1 MTAKRVSEEVLECTR
16 LPANGRG
23 LILWERTHAMLRIL
37 DRYVIKEVLAPFFL
51 ALALFTFIL
60 LVDPLMNEAQR
71 LIEKGVGAVTI
82 LRILATL
89 MPQALGVTIPV
100 SLLVGLLI
108 GLGRLSA
115 DREAVA
121 LQACGVSLTRL
132 LRPVGICALAGCLA
146 TGYVMIWA
154 MPAGNRH
161 YQQIFADVVAAR
173 LATEIKPRV
182 FFEDFPNLTFYA
194 RDVNKDGAGWRD
206 VFVSDRRDPKR
217 PQFLIAA
224 RGQLVIDQAAR
235 RVDLTLWDG
244 SSHRSDPAEPAKYE
258 VQRFAVQ
265 TVALDPGEVFPKTDV
280 VHGAPEMTIAELRAE
295 VRAKEKAGLSPHNE
309 IMYMHQKFA
318 FPVACLVFGLL
329 ALSLGITNS
338 KDSKH
343 ASFVIGLAVVFVFYT
358 LMMLGQSLAKGHVIP
373 AALARWLPNIIL
385 GAVGVALL
393 VYRQRHRDAGVQ
405 ISLPTLAQ
413 ARAWILKR
421 LPWRRG
427 GTVAAGEAGLTGE
440 PVAAAV
446 AAAPKA
452 PAKPVLVVRVPKGFV
467 ELVRLPRP
475 TLLDG
480 YVSKAYLRVLALA
493 FAGMLGIFYIGSF
506 IDWSDNL
513 FKGQATPAQLA
524 AYMWY
529 STPQFVYYVLPLSA
543 LVATLVTI
551 GLLTKS
557 SELVVMRACGV
568 SLYRTALPLV
578 VIGLVWSGAL
588 FGLEES
594 LLAGANR
601 QAAELKHLMRGGQ
614 PRTFDVLARQWVT
627 GRDGRIYRYTYFDPR
642 AKLLSGLE
650 VYRFTDRPWGLAE
663 TTWVDT
669 ATFVPGGVSWQSN
682 HGWSRRFAK
691 DVVIEYQTFDQ
702 RPFAFEAASYF
713 GTEQPVP
720 DRLSFT
726 SLRRYIA
733 ALTQSGFDVVSYR
746 VALHKKVAFPFVALV
761 MTLIAVPFAV
771 TTGRRGA
778 LFGVGL
784 GLLLA
789 ISYWGLSAVFGAIG
803 GAGLLTPPLAAWAPN
818 VLFVSVASYLLLT
831 VRT

>member
-1 MTAKRVSEEVLECTR
+1 
-16 LPANGRG
+16 
-23 LILWERTHAMLRIL
+23 MLRIL

-51 ALALFTFIL
+51 ALSLFTFIL
-60 LVDPLMNEAQR
+60 LVDPLMREAQR
-71 LIEKGVGAVTI
+71 LIEKGVGAWTI
-82 LRILATL
+82 LRILGTL
-89 MPQALGVTIPV
+89 MPQALGITIPV

-132 LRPVGICALAGCLA
+132 LRPIGVCALAGCLA

-154 MPAGNRH
+154 MPAGNRN
-161 YQQIFADVVAAR
+161 YQAILADVVAAR
-173 LATEIKPRV
+173 IATEIKPRV

-194 RDVNKDGAGWRD
+194 RDVLKDGSGWRD

-217 PQFLIAA
+217 PQFLVAA
-224 RGQLVIDQAAR
+224 RGRLIIDQKNR
-235 RVDLTLWDG
+235 KVDLTLWDG
-244 SSHRSDPAEPAKYE
+244 SSHRGDPDDAAKYE
-258 VQRFAVQ
+258 VQRFATQ

-280 VHGAPEMTIAELRAE
+280 VHGAPEMTIAELQAE
-295 VRAKEKAGLSPHNE
+295 IKAKVAKHLSPHNE

-318 FPVACLVFGLL
+318 FPAACLVFGLL
-329 ALSLGITNS
+329 ALSLGVSNS
-338 KDSKH
+338 KESKH
-343 ASFVIGLAVVFVFYT
+343 ASFVVGLAVVFVFYI
-358 LMMLGQSLAKGHVIP
+358 LMMFGQALAKGHRIP
-373 AALARWLPNIIL
+373 AELARWLPNIIL
-385 GAVGVALL
+385 GAAGVALL
-393 VYRQRHRDAGVQ
+393 VYRHRHHDAGVQ
-405 ISLPTLAQ
+405 ISLPTPAQ
-413 ARAWILKR
+413 AREWLEKR
-421 LPWRRG
+421 LPWRHRQALASEAARASVSDPAV
-427 GTVAAGEAGLTGE
+427 TAAGPSG
-440 PVAAAV
+440 
-446 AAAPKA
+446 AAPSRA
-452 PAKPVLVVRVPKGFV
+452 SRTVLVVRVPAWIAD
-467 ELVRLPRP
+467 LVRLPRP
-475 TLLDG
+475 TLLDA

-513 FKGQATPAQLA
+513 FKGQATASQLA
-524 AYMWY
+524 QYMWY

-543 LVATLVTI
+543 LVGTLVTI

-557 SELVVMRACGV
+557 SELIVMRACGV

-578 VIGLVWSGAL
+578 VIGLFWSGAL
-588 FGLEES
+588 FGLEET

-601 QAAELKHLMRGGQ
+601 KAAELKHLMRGGQ
-614 PRTFDVLARQWVT
+614 PRTFDVLSRQWVT

-642 AKLLSGLE
+642 LKELNGLE
-650 VYRFTDRPWGLAE
+650 VYQFTDRPWTLVEAMA
-663 TTWVDT
+663 VKT
-669 ATFVPGGVSWQSN
+669 ATFAPADGEWLGN
-682 HGWSRRFAK
+682 EGWVRRFSK
-691 DVVIEYQTFDQ
+691 DVVTEYK
-702 RPFAFEAASYF
+702 PFASQKLAFEPASYF
-713 GTEQPVP
+713 GTEQPDA

-726 SLRRYIA
+726 NLRRYIA
-733 ALTQSGFDVVSYR
+733 ALTVSGFDVVSYR
-746 VALHKKVAFPFVALV
+746 VALHKKIAFPFVALV